1 MSNLQIEL
9 AKVQKASRELVKLS
23 EEKINQILND
33 VADAILANA
42 DQLLAANQKD
52 LDIMDQD
59 DPKYD
64 RLLLNNERLEGVAS
78 DMRNVAGLPNPL
90 GKILDEKEHKN
101 GMKISKVT
109 VPLGV
114 IGIIYE
120 ARPNVTFDVFGL
132 CFKSGNACVLKGG
145 SDAIQSNTAGV
156 KIIHEVLNKHD
167 VDINCVYLLGA
178 GRDETQ
184 EMLKADKYIDVIIPR
199 GSQGLINHV
208 RENSKIPV
216 IETGAGIVHTYFD
229 KSGDLEKGRDVI
241 FNAKIR
247 RVSVCNAL
255 DCLVIHSDRLKDLA
269 EIVKPMAEE
278 GVEIF
283 ADERAYSAL
292 EDEYPADLLKHA
304 DENSFG
310 TEFLSLKMSIKT
322 VDSLKEA
329 IEHINKYTSKHS
341 EAIIAEDKEVA
352 EEFLKRIDAS
362 TVYLNVATSFTDGAQ
377 FGLGAEIGISTQK
390 LHARGPMS
398 IGELTSYKWVV
409 RGDGQTRPK

>member
-132 CFKSGNACVLKGG
+132 CFKSGNACV
-145 SDAIQSNTAGV
+145 
-156 KIIHEVLNKHD
+156 
-167 VDINCVYLLGA
+167 
-178 GRDETQ
+178 
-184 EMLKADKYIDVIIPR
+184 
-199 GSQGLINHV
+199 
-208 RENSKIPV
+208 
-216 IETGAGIVHTYFD
+216 
-229 KSGDLEKGRDVI
+229 
-241 FNAKIR
+241 
-247 RVSVCNAL
+247 
-255 DCLVIHSDRLKDLA
+255 
-269 EIVKPMAEE
+269 
-278 GVEIF
+278 
-283 ADERAYSAL
+283 
-292 EDEYPADLLKHA
+292 
-304 DENSFG
+304 
-310 TEFLSLKMSIKT
+310 
-322 VDSLKEA
+322 
-329 IEHINKYTSKHS
+329 
-341 EAIIAEDKEVA
+341 
-352 EEFLKRIDAS
+352 
-362 TVYLNVATSFTDGAQ
+362 
-377 FGLGAEIGISTQK
+377 
-390 LHARGPMS
+390 
-398 IGELTSYKWVV
+398 
-409 RGDGQTRPK
+409 